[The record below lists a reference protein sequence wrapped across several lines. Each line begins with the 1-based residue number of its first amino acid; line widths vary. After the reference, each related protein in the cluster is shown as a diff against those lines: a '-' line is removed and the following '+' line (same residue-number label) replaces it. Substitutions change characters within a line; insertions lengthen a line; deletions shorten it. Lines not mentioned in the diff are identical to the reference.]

1 LRTSS
6 LASGGM
12 LIGFNFFTA
21 CKDTVKMPVD
31 ISKLDY
37 NDFNAFIKISDE
49 GMVTIFSPNPEI
61 GQGVKTSMPMIIAE
75 ELDVPWE
82 NVNVV
87 QGILDTQNYTRQVA
101 GGSQSIRFGWDAL
114 RQTGATARQ
123 LLVNAAAARWGVDPS
138 ECSAKQG
145 VITNAKGETLGYGDV
160 VKEAALLQIPAS
172 EGAEEEDNSEN
183 PEFKDEQAEG
193 VAGNVK
199 LKDPKD
205 YTLIGTDV
213 GNVDIDKI
221 ITGKPLF
228 GLDYKAEGMVYASV
242 LRPPAFGQVLE
253 SYDDSAT
260 KAIPGVI
267 DVVKIGDKA
276 IAMMGKEEVDWSVR
290 LAPSEKVVVIAEN
303 TWSAI
308 KGKKAIKAEWR
319 EATLLESSKAHD
331 KILTDLLDGNDFQ
344 NLRKDGDVKKAFKQ
358 ADKVVER
365 TYESPFL
372 PHNCMEPMNFY
383 ANVTDSK
390 IHLVGPVQTP
400 ASAASTVA
408 NLLGRDEKD
417 IRLEMTRM
425 GGGFGRRLYGDFVY
439 EAAEISDKIRKPV
452 KMVSTREDDM
462 TTGVYRPAIKY
473 RIAASIKDGEIT
485 GYHLK
490 EAAVDSNMYELI
502 PNFFPAGAIENY
514 QVDVAKYDSN
524 ITTGAWRA
532 PYTNFLS
539 YAEQAFLDELA
550 EITEK
555 DPVKMRLDLLEKVKG
570 TTDDRIQYSAERLQD
585 VLKLAVEK
593 SMYNEPKEGIFQG
606 VCAYYCHNTHVAEV
620 ADVVMENNQP
630 VVKKIT
636 VAVDCGIVIN
646 PLGAKNQIEGGA
658 IDGVGHSMYGDFAFE
673 NGMPTS
679 NNYDKYRLIRMN
691 ETPVV
696 ETHFVKNTLSP
707 TGLGEPTLPPA
718 GAAVA
723 IAMKKATGQFWDSLW
738 KYCFLELQRIL
749 LGIHKSSFLNR
760 IKFQVPFRS

>member
-1 LRTSS
+1 MSTKQIKFSRRSFLRTSS

-21 CKDTVKMPVD
+21 CKEAVKMPVD

-37 NDFNAFIKISDE
+37 NDFNAFIKISKE
-49 GMVTIFSPNPEI
+49 GMVTLFSTNPEI

-114 RQTGATARQ
+114 RQTGAYARQ
-123 LLVNAAAARWGVDPS
+123 MLVSAAAAKWGVDPS
-138 ECSAKQG
+138 ECNAKQG
-145 VITNAKGETLGYGDV
+145 VITNANGDTLGYGDV
-160 VKEAALLQIPAS
+160 VNEAAVLESARVKARKELIES
-172 EGAEEEDNSEN
+172 L
-183 PEFKDEQAEG
+183 AEG
-193 VAGNVK
+193 EEPPTETIE
-199 LKDPKD
+199 LKDPSE

-242 LRPPAFGQVLE
+242 LRPSAFGQQLE
-253 SYDDSAT
+253 FYDASAA
-260 KAIPGVI
+260 KAVEGVI
-267 DVVKIGDKA
+267 DVIKIGEKA
-276 IAMMGKEEVDWSVR
+276 IKMLEMDRVDWSVR
-290 LAPSEKVVVIAEN
+290 LPKSEKVVVIAEN
-303 TWSAI
+303 TWAAI
-308 KGKKAIKAEWR
+308 KGKKALKATWS
-319 EATLLESSKAHD
+319 EATPLESTEVHD
-331 KILTDLLDGNDFQ
+331 EILTSLLDGNEFR
-344 NLRKDGDVKKAFKQ
+344 NMRKDGDVKKAFRQ
-358 ADKVVER
+358 ADRVVER

-383 ANVTDSK
+383 ANVTDQK
-390 IHLVGPVQTP
+390 IHLVGPIQTP

-408 NLLGRDEKD
+408 TLLERDEKD
-417 IRLEMTRM
+417 IKLEMTRM

-473 RIAASIKDGEIT
+473 RIAASIKNGEIT

-490 EAAVDSNMYELI
+490 EAAINGNMYGII
-502 PNFFPAGAIENY
+502 PNFFPAGAIANY

-539 YAEQAFLDELA
+539 FAEQSFLDEIA

-555 DPVKMRLDLLEKVKG
+555 DPVQMRLDMLERVKG
-570 TTDDRIQYSAERLQD
+570 STDDSLQYSAERLQE
-585 VLKLAVEK
+585 VLKLAVKK
-593 SMYNEPKEGIFQG
+593 SEYRTPKEGVFQG

-620 ADVVMENNQP
+620 ADVIIENNRP

-673 NGMPTS
+673 NGLPLS

-691 ETPVV
+691 ETPIV

-723 IAMKKATGQFWDSLW
+723 IAMKKATGDRLYKQPFVSSLMT
-738 KYCFLELQRIL
+738 KPIL
-749 LGIHKSSFLNR
+749 G
-760 IKFQVPFRS
+760 

>member
-1 LRTSS
+1 MSSIISTKFSRRSFLRTSS

-21 CKDTVKMPVD
+21 CKDNVKMPVD
-31 ISKLDY
+31 ISKLNY

-87 QGILDTQNYTRQVA
+87 QGILDTQNYVRQVA

-123 LLVNAAAARWGVDPS
+123 MLVNAAAAKWGVDAS

-160 VKEAALLQIPAS
+160 ANEAAILEGERAAERAVKVAALEEGEQMPA
-172 EGAEEEDNSEN
+172 ETIA
-183 PEFKDEQAEG
+183 
-193 VAGNVK
+193 
-199 LKDPKD
+199 LKDPKN

-253 SYDDSAT
+253 SYDASEA
-260 KAIPGVI
+260 KAIAGVI
-267 DVVKIGDKA
+267 DVVKIGEKA
-276 IAMMGKEEVDWSVR
+276 IKMMGMEKVDWSVK
-290 LAPSEKVVVIAEN
+290 LAQSEKVVVIAEN
-303 TWSAI
+303 TWAAI
-308 KGKKAIKAEWR
+308 KGKKALIAQWSDG
-319 EATLLESSKAHD
+319 TPLESTKAHD
-331 KILTDLLDGNDFQ
+331 KILVDLLDGKDFT

-358 ADKVVER
+358 ADKIVEQ

-408 NLLGRDEKD
+408 ALLERDEKD

-490 EAAVDSNMYELI
+490 EAAVNGNMYGLI

-539 YAEQAFLDELA
+539 FAEQSFLDELA
-550 EITEK
+550 EVLEK
-555 DPVKMRLDLLEKVKG
+555 DPVQLRLDMLEKVKG

-593 SMYNEPKEGIFQG
+593 SGYRTPKDGVFQG
-606 VCAYYCHNTHVAEV
+606 ICAYYCHNTHVAEV
-620 ADVVMENNQP
+620 ADVVMEGNKP
-630 VVKKIT
+630 VVKKVT
-636 VAVDCGIVIN
+636 VAVDCGIVVN
-646 PLGAKNQIEGGA
+646 PLGAMNQIEGGA
-658 IDGVGHSMYGDFAFE
+658 IDGVGHAMYGDFVFE

-691 ETPVV
+691 ESPIV

-723 IAMKKATGQFWDSLW
+723 IAMKKATGNRLYKQPFATNMAL
-738 KYCFLELQRIL
+738 KPIL
-749 LGIHKSSFLNR
+749 G
-760 IKFQVPFRS
+760 